1 MTPEFVIEMVQR
13 TVEVSVLLS
22 APVLVSS
29 LLIGLVVSLFQ
40 AVTQINE
47 ATLTFLPK
55 ILIAGL
61 SLAFFL
67 PWMLTVI
74 IGFTSR
80 ILMNLPV
87 YTG

>member
-1 MTPEFVIEMVQR
+1 MTPEFVVEIVQR

-29 LLIGLVVSLFQ
+29 LLIGLLVSLFQ

-61 SLAFFL
+61 ALAFFL

-74 IGFTSR
+74 IGFTSG
-80 ILMNLPV
+80 ILINLPN

>member
-1 MTPEFVIEMVQR
+1 MTPEFVVELVQR
-13 TVEVSVLLS
+13 AIEIAILLA
-22 APVLVSS
+22 APVLISGLLVG
-29 LLIGLVVSLFQ
+29 LLISLFQ

-55 ILIAGL
+55 ILASGL
-61 SLAFFL
+61 ALAFFL

-74 IGFTSR
+74 VGFTTKLLES
-80 ILMNLPV
+80 LPI